1 MKLFD
6 WLTGTK
12 RPAAGVAAKSAAQVR
27 ADLLALNRPTAP
39 FTIRD
44 GQPENVDVVAE
55 WRIVDAKWYGIFSK
69 SGLKKVFKI
78 LIKLDAQKHE
88 ARAVDQG
95 WSVEWRAGI
104 PTLTLA
110 AEAFRGQTKE
120 VSFGTAFA
128 FTEQGEYGQ
137 VYNYKFASSEIKTP
151 LADAVTKAG
160 WTWRGV
166 SFGKL

>member
-27 ADLLALNRPTAP
+27 ADLLALDRPTAP

-44 GQPENVDVVAE
+44 GQPENVDIVAE
-55 WRIVDAKWYGIFSK
+55 WRIVDAKWYEIFAK
-69 SGLKKVFKI
+69 AGLEKVFKI
-78 LIKLDAQKHE
+78 LIKLDAQAHE
-88 ARAVDQG
+88 ARAVDQA
-95 WSVEWRAGI
+95 WSVEWSAGI

-110 AEAFRGQTKE
+110 AEAFRGQTHE

-128 FTEQGEYGQ
+128 FTEQGPFGQ
-137 VYNYKFASSEIKTP
+137 VYNYRFASSEIKTP
-151 LADAVTKAG
+151 LQDAVTKAG